1 MNCEAPPPRPAIPLT
16 AFVAATAVELTT
28 GLVINA
34 LPAIVSALTDAGRL
48 DAEMT
53 GYVVG
58 IDLGAQVAG
67 GVLFLGPGRRRRLS
81 TSFAFGLALVVV
93 GNALSCLSV
102 STPGL
107 IATRLVAG
115 LGAGAVR
122 SAYFA
127 LLSFAAS
134 PSRAVARLTV
144 AQIVVM
150 SGAFAIFP
158 LLTHRVGWYGPYLF
172 LSVLGAAMFA
182 TIAWWPRK
190 VPVEPAESV
199 SLSFGSAGVI
209 CLMGVFLY
217 WVAQDGL
224 WAFAEAIGVAMGQ
237 SRTAI
242 TTALSFVGIPGGAA
256 SLLAYL
262 VAPRISTPRALTLGL
277 CLTLVSLYLLTV
289 DLGAWTLL
297 AGLGLFYFAWCAT
310 APFAF
315 AAAVECDPKR
325 NTASAFIVAVG
336 IGVAVGPACAG
347 NVVQNRGTLTLL
359 ALTALCTTASIA
371 LLLLAVAQGKR
382 LFGIGADA
390 RA

>member
-1 MNCEAPPPRPAIPLT
+1 MNRIHQGDQSTIPLI

-48 DAEMT
+48 NAEMA

-67 GVLFLGPGRRRRLS
+67 GLLFLGQGRRRRLS
-81 TSFAFGLALVVV
+81 TSLSFGLALVVI
-93 GNALSCLSV
+93 GNALSCLSTTTV
-102 STPGL
+102 AL

-115 LGAGAVR
+115 LGAGLVR

-134 PSRAVARLTV
+134 PSRAVARLTI
-144 AQIVVM
+144 AQIFVM
-150 SGAFAIFP
+150 AAAFSIFP
-158 LLTHRVGWYGPYLF
+158 WFTHRVGWFGPYLF
-172 LSVLGAAMFA
+172 LSILGTVMFA
-182 TIAWWPRK
+182 TLSWWPRK
-190 VPVEPAESV
+190 VPLEKTESV
-199 SLSFGSAGVI
+199 SLSFGSAGVV
-209 CLMGVFLY
+209 CLLGVFLY

-237 SRTAI
+237 SRVAI
-242 TTALSFVGIPGGAA
+242 TSALALVGIPGGIA
-256 SLLAYL
+256 SLFAY
-262 VAPRISTPRALTLGL
+262 VITPRLSTTRALTLGL
-277 CLTLVSLYLLTV
+277 GLTLGSLYLLTLH
-289 DLGAWTLL
+289 LGSWTLL
-297 AGLGLFYFAWCAT
+297 AGLGLFYFAWCMT

-347 NVVQNRGTLTLL
+347 HIVQNRGTLTLL
-359 ALTALCTTASIA
+359 TLTACCTTASIG
-371 LLLLAVAQGKR
+371 LFVLAVAQGKG
-382 LFGIGADA
+382 LFAARADA
-390 RA
+390 A